1 MIVRVNIVL
10 KRTVYTLNCSNV
22 VLKNEKR
29 KKAK

>member
-1 MIVRVNIVL
+1 MIVQVNITL
-10 KRTVYTLNCSNV
+10 KGTVYTPNCSNV